1 MGTGPANLSA
11 KRKSSEKTDRLSKK
25 PKVVPKSVVGLK
37 VKTKKTVTSIG
48 QRRGKGLMTGPVPVT
63 ENHPSSSMRILS
75 MRWKSSCPSSRLTT
89 KRI

>member
-63 ENHPSSSMRILS
+63 EKPPILLHEDS
-75 MRWKSSCPSSRLTT
+75 KYALEKLLSIIMADD
-89 KRI
+89 